1 MEDLLPDVVA
11 MANVADGDADFL
23 EAAAKGAKDRRA
35 EGQPNHTVGDH
46 DRTFSLCILFFS
58 LSASVSLTLYV
69 DRFNFTR
76 RPLVLRLHRGG
87 EARRLFFSVQ
97 PAAWEGI

>member
-46 DRTFSLCILFFS
+46 DRTFSLCIFFFS
-58 LSASVSLTLYV
+58 PLGLCQHHLL
-69 DRFNFTR
+69 R
-76 RPLVLRLHRGG
+76 RP
-87 EARRLFFSVQ
+87 F
-97 PAAWEGI
+97 